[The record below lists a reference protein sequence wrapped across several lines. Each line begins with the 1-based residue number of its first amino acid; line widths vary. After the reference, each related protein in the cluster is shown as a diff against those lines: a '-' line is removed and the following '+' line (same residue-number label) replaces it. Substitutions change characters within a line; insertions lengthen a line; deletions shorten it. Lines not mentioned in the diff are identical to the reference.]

1 MTPPLMG
8 SSVAVSTAVTTTAR
22 EQVTAFLV
30 ARARAY
36 CDVCVARAFGIDPST
51 AYRVAVK
58 IARSDAF
65 VRHYSAC
72 SECGDSRFV
81 TSVAG

>member
-1 MTPPLMG
+1 MTPPLTS
-8 SSVAVSTAVTTTAR
+8 SSVAVSTAGTPTAR

-30 ARARAY
+30 AHARAY

-72 SECGDSRFV
+72 SQCGDSRFV